1 MQNPFL
7 HVNPVQQQH
16 VKDPPQPTEEHEF
29 FLQLRVL
36 ARQVVPAVGFFV
48 VGFLVVGEVV
58 AVLLVGI
65 IEGELVEG
73 GGATMGAEVE
83 VGLTDTD
90 AVGLEVGFCGV
101 GKDVD
106 GFVVVGI
113 IVDGFDEALPQERT
127 GVFSA
132 AYS

>member
-1 MQNPFL
+1 LQNPFL
-7 HVNPVQQQH
+7 HVNPAQQQH
-16 VKDPPQPTEEHEF
+16 VEEPPQPTEVHV
-29 FLQLRVL
+29 FLIQLKLL
-36 ARQVVPAVGFFV
+36 ARQVVPAVGFVV

-58 AVLLVGI
+58 VGLLVGI

-73 GGATMGAEVE
+73 GGATMGAEVA